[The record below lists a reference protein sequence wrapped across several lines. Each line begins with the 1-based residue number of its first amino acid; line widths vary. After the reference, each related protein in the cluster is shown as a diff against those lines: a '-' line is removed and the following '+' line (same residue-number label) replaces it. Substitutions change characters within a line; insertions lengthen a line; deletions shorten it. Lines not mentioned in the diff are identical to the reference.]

1 MEDRRVA
8 DYFVVAGLPDNPLPL
23 EEFSNEAIIKPT
35 HKLDPI
41 TDITIINKSLGEKIP
56 KGFTCIERTPT
67 GLPADLNHGS
77 IRCNEL
83 FLCYRRGRDKAPLS
97 DIGVL
102 YEGKERVMP
111 DSEVVYSTPFGHPA
125 NVNNSSSNRIYI
137 TYRRA
142 KQFAASD
149 SLAVVDI
156 CIILTN
162 KGESPPHA
170 YCQIAKNLN
179 KGMVGSD
186 VFLCYKKAMTKQDVL
201 AYKPAILNRYP
212 LEDYENF
219 PLPESVPMFC
229 LPMGATIECWS
240 AKAQH
245 PLPVFSTFILTGAA
259 GEQVYGAAVTFYE
272 EFPEERLTD
281 LQMRHLG
288 LKNKHIREQYR
299 ILKNVHFNKCI
310 CLLSHYP
317 FFDAFKKFLSYLYKI
332 AITGPHNVPIERHI
346 SHFMFEVPY
355 PSPQR
360 PRILVQLRDE
370 ALSLSMPEDSPLP
383 QSGASFVTLLKNL
396 GPDNCMN
403 MLLHVLTEQKILI
416 HSLRPAVLTGVAE
429 AVSTIIFP
437 FHWQCPY
444 IPLCPLGLSDV
455 LNAPCPFIVGIDSR
469 YFELYDPP
477 PDVICVDLDTNT
489 IWLPEE
495 KRSLSF
501 KQLPKKPAKVLQET
515 LIKLFEEWT
524 QMPSA
529 ASHVHE
535 EISLEMPSMDFDFK
549 RKRKETLMELSIQE
563 AFLRFM
569 ACLMKGYK
577 PYLKP
582 ITKAP
587 TLSTTDANSLFD
599 LPGFFKSRDKAYH
612 KFFTQFM
619 RTQTFI
625 RFLEE
630 RSFVSTNDAGL
641 AFFDECTEKVEETRD
656 EPKLIE
662 TDDSVNSERTVF
674 ILPPEPTDLP
684 EGKTYSY
691 NGFPPLNY
699 DLFLQKT
706 KTHAPLSGKQ
716 SGCPHSPMARRTKQE
731 VKSAQK
737 MAQQHITTPHLWS
750 KCLLAHCYSLW
761 FVHLPAFVKN
771 HASKPKAL
779 QLAYEVLKRMQRVK
793 LQPPDEICFR
803 VLLQLC
809 GQYHQPVLAV
819 KVLFDMKRAGVQPN
833 AITYGYYNKAVLESK
848 WPSVNSRG
856 MLLWNKLRNVIL
868 GVARFRKLSRR
879 RSLSLCSN
887 SGSDFDQISR
897 ASIDSYLEDGTG
909 EKVDVH
915 KAGLAD
921 DLIAVSTPLEKGN
934 SEERISSGGVSDKGY
949 SSMTQE
955 DAQRLSQALSHSDLL
970 EKSAD
975 KTDVSPTKPTRFDR
989 SGFRLSL
996 RKRSR
1001 RKENKSSTSSEYD
1014 QDGFRIPEI
1023 RGRVN
1028 SLVRKSC
1035 SSMGSTNSFDTL
1047 HGSVG
1052 SAAGLLMVS
1061 QTSLDESVFGHL
1073 GELHLST
1080 SLGQED
1086 ITRKRHKS
1094 AGDHGQ
1100 MKQRSVSLLEKR
1112 GRHSSDDEKT
1122 AQVIR
1127 FCDFAKKRDGH
1138 DKSIVNGDVFTDSH
1152 RQESSAGAVNAPS
1165 DGMTVKSGGDNPSTD
1180 LSVYGSK
1187 DAEQTISP
1195 IVKPPQS
1202 LQLNSQ
1208 SSQSNVMRTE
1218 EDKRTPTIHSPRGSP
1233 ERKSATPVLTNDPL
1247 GAFNEP
1253 LQNRKKDSGV
1263 SGSVSPTHKKKLPKS
1278 PLTTTSPL
1286 RTPKVEDAES
1296 LFGRK
1301 SSVVSENSVCSC
1313 DDSSSKAVGVNCVC
1327 NSPSAKKPWLTD
1339 LQGETPI
1346 SRTSSLPG
1354 GSQSAVQSPSE
1365 VIDTK
1370 TELSRTSSTPE
1381 WLSSPEKSRLSL
1393 WGLRS
1398 PFRQAGET
1406 VQSPDTS
1413 TSSPKMEVAKEFAF
1427 RRTQSLRKSKDAVS
1441 KMLKFTASAMATKF
1455 NEFKQSMSTPTK
1467 SDSFSSLGQSSDRD
1481 SIDSNDMENQ
1491 DTLKSLPRGF
1501 GGSLDYVRGN
1511 DRDSDDSTSADKV
1524 SISSDKRYPQGSA
1537 KQSYGGMDYEE
1548 SSCKSASLWSLR
1560 QTLENI
1566 AVEVEMSS
1574 CSRCNQCRS
1583 LLYDEE
1589 IMTGWSADDSN
1600 LNTSCVFCNAKL
1612 VPELQIFVK
1621 DWRVDARSRSDSTS
1635 HKTHGTKTR
1644 HTSLSNCD
1652 HNEVL
1657 FEGDKVPG
1665 DDPSPPKDT
1674 PDPDSLESS
1683 ETSGDKT
1690 VTSPMDMSEAA
1701 NAARRRCTSECM
1713 TTATE
1718 YMPSVSS
1725 VDSHDGCAITRPIR
1739 SPVDILI
1746 DEDMELPS
1754 KPAAVPE
1761 LKKDFISRSSSNIE
1775 PIVVPYLSPL
1785 VLRKEVESVL
1795 DSEGDMSLASDT
1807 FADEHPIIFWNL
1819 LWYLRRIELTSYLT
1833 GFVLTAKSLNPTAEQ
1848 GAPASCPY
1856 DHRNVLIRPIWDNVR
1871 LQEDYGPPMYMEW
1884 NMGQQSSTVNAL
1896 LTDGQSFSKS
1906 DMQQIVTSIR
1916 CCDVYTPMRIVMN
1929 ARRKMRR
1936 GRTRFRSMY
1945 REILYLSF
1953 VACGR
1958 ENIDHDAYD
1967 QEYKKAYNRL
1977 TPQETRQLQPDDKPR
1992 PEKVIQ
1998 CRRQFSELEL

>member
-1052 SAAGLLMVS
+1052 
-1061 QTSLDESVFGHL
+1061 
-1073 GELHLST
+1073 
-1080 SLGQED
+1080 
-1086 ITRKRHKS
+1086 
-1094 AGDHGQ
+1094 
-1100 MKQRSVSLLEKR
+1100 
-1112 GRHSSDDEKT
+1112 
-1122 AQVIR
+1122 
-1127 FCDFAKKRDGH
+1127 
-1138 DKSIVNGDVFTDSH
+1138 
-1152 RQESSAGAVNAPS
+1152 
-1165 DGMTVKSGGDNPSTD
+1165 
-1180 LSVYGSK
+1180 
-1187 DAEQTISP
+1187 
-1195 IVKPPQS
+1195 
-1202 LQLNSQ
+1202 
-1208 SSQSNVMRTE
+1208 
-1218 EDKRTPTIHSPRGSP
+1218 
-1233 ERKSATPVLTNDPL
+1233 
-1247 GAFNEP
+1247 
-1253 LQNRKKDSGV
+1253 
-1263 SGSVSPTHKKKLPKS
+1263 
-1278 PLTTTSPL
+1278 
-1286 RTPKVEDAES
+1286 
-1296 LFGRK
+1296 
-1301 SSVVSENSVCSC
+1301 
-1313 DDSSSKAVGVNCVC
+1313 
-1327 NSPSAKKPWLTD
+1327 
-1339 LQGETPI
+1339 
-1346 SRTSSLPG
+1346 
-1354 GSQSAVQSPSE
+1354 
-1365 VIDTK
+1365 
-1370 TELSRTSSTPE
+1370 
-1381 WLSSPEKSRLSL
+1381 
-1393 WGLRS
+1393 
-1398 PFRQAGET
+1398 
-1406 VQSPDTS
+1406 
-1413 TSSPKMEVAKEFAF
+1413 
-1427 RRTQSLRKSKDAVS
+1427 
-1441 KMLKFTASAMATKF
+1441 
-1455 NEFKQSMSTPTK
+1455 
-1467 SDSFSSLGQSSDRD
+1467 
-1481 SIDSNDMENQ
+1481 
-1491 DTLKSLPRGF
+1491 
-1501 GGSLDYVRGN
+1501 
-1511 DRDSDDSTSADKV
+1511 
-1524 SISSDKRYPQGSA
+1524 
-1537 KQSYGGMDYEE
+1537 GMDYEE